1 MLSTVQLPFVRRL
14 THSSVWTNL
23 YRDLTGLKHILD
35 VEGLKK
41 KQKAGPFAHNG
52 LCINSLLKKFTLNII
67 SWCHYT
73 QERISAELPWLSTKN
88 STVNLVASFPVK
100 WKCKLPSQSSSVLMT
115 WGNVWWAAKCWWLL
129 RALSLIPAAHSHTHE
144 TNVSSD
150 IFCLASLQTPY
161 NVLPSSPWS
170 LCIPTP
176 KYLQDTIL
184 VLVYW
189 PSLGETW

>member
-1 MLSTVQLPFVRRL
+1 MLSTVQLPFVRCL
-14 THSSVWTNL
+14 THPSIWTNM
-23 YRDLTGLKHILD
+23 YRDLTSLKHILD
-35 VEGLKK
+35 VEGFKK
-41 KQKAGPFAHNG
+41 KQKAGPFAHDG
-52 LCINSLLKKFTLNII
+52 LCINSPLKKPTLNII

-88 STVNLVASFPVK
+88 STVSPVASFPVK
-100 WKCKLPSQSSSVLMT
+100 WKCKLPSQRSSVWMA

-129 RALSLIPAAHSHTHE
+129 RALSLIPAVHSHTHE
-144 TNVSSD
+144 TNISTG
-150 IFCLASLQTPY
+150 IFCLASLQSPC
-161 NVLPSSPWS
+161 NVLPSSPCS
-170 LCIPTP
+170 LCIPAP